1 MWYNKGTDMRNGR
14 NGRTLVELLVGIAI
28 GGILLS
34 ILIPGCMMVVGGNTG
49 MGKGYSEGSRTGMLI
64 KMSNKGYFYKSYE
77 GELQLVEV
85 LVFNKNSTTD
95 RPFGYW
101 GFSTND
107 EKLGKRLEGL
117 VGKNV
122 KIKYSQY
129 IIRPIGFS
137 TNYEVVEVEELK

>member
-1 MWYNKGTDMRNGR
+1 MWYNRGMDMRK
-14 NGRTLVELLVGIAI
+14 GRTLVELLVGIAI
-28 GGILLS
+28 IGVLLS

-49 MGKGYSEGSRTGMLI
+49 IGKGYSEGSRAGTLI
-64 KMSNKGYFYKSYE
+64 KMSNKGYFYKNYE

-85 LVFNKNSTTD
+85 PVFNKNSTTD

-107 EKLGKRLEGL
+107 EKLGKQLESL

-122 KIKYSQY
+122 KVKYSQY
-129 IIRPIGFS
+129 IIKPVGFS
-137 TNYEVVEVEELK
+137 TDYEVVEVEEVK